1 MIIKQKE
8 GFLVTDE
15 HLERILRKTD
25 LSECMTII
33 DNYIYYCK
41 KPIKTRVSRGDG
53 TYSYSVD
60 DYEFLI
66 ITNGEEK
73 QGIILRWGTVDL
85 HWFVLKNWRNQ
96 HVLSNA
102 LRTGIINVIW
112 PENKTISCCYSWRD
126 KVVDRPKKYAMT
138 EYLAGI
144 AGLKMKE

>member
-1 MIIKQKE
+1 MIIKKKE

-15 HLERILRKTD
+15 HLERIMKKTD
-25 LSECMTII
+25 LSECVPII

-41 KPIKTRVSRGDG
+41 KPVKSRVNRGEG
-53 TYSYSVD
+53 TYRYSVD

-66 ITNGEEK
+66 ITNGDEK

-85 HWFVLKNWRNQ
+85 HWFVLKKWRNQ

-102 LRTGIINVIW
+102 LRTGIINDIW

-126 KVVDRPKKYAMT
+126 KVIDRPKKYAMT